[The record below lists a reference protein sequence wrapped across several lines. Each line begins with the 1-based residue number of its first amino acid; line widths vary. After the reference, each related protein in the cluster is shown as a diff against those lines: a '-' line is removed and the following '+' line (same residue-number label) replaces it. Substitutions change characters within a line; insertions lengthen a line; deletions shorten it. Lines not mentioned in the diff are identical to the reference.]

1 MQDPKREIRDVL
13 RGLVDK
19 PSLRKQAEIL
29 RYYFTP
35 DCKFYH
41 FYINIGSGVEDLIC
55 IYQLAEL
62 ASNYE
67 DVDIYKVLYDEVEN
81 ALAVHCVVYVRPWG
95 YFLRKIAF
103 DIFVLLELEDWPTE
117 DGKVVKKIRVQRD
130 YFERAPFIVA
140 IPIIGDIY
148 ASQTLR
154 FLIGLLQARLFMLMR
169 LIFMIFLPK
178 HIAQGLLGL

>member
-1 MQDPKREIRDVL
+1 MQDPKREILDVL

-62 ASNYE
+62 LFNYDGV
-67 DVDIYKVLYDEVEN
+67 DVYKVLYEEAEN
-81 ALAVHCVVYVRPWG
+81 AMAVHCVVYIRPWSKL
-95 YFLRKIAF
+95 LRKVEL
-103 DIFVLLELEDWPTE
+103 DIFVLLELEDWLNE

-130 YFERAPFIVA
+130 YFERAPFILA

-154 FLIGLLQARLFMLMR
+154 FLIGLFQARLFMLMR